1 MSDIVIPNFEKF
13 PQCYQNIV
21 NKLLDDLN
29 STEDVETQKQL
40 FKSFAENYSMLPEC
54 FEYYYDIEG
63 NYVLR
68 KEIFLL
74 SLKHF
79 TTRWAFDL
87 IPQPILEFPRNFAA
101 FIWDNLNEMESELYP
116 EMVPYVTTTKPLKV
130 KEKIVLQSLSFP
142 NKHLLFISKIYE
154 EICGSMTADIREM
167 YLKNVELFQK
177 LKTYFETD
185 STKFLEITLKI
196 ENFVSQCCNI
206 ELLLGC
212 HPYDKNIWQFYFKFL
227 QDKNE
232 KVALLDVYRRY
243 CGIFL
248 DDEEIKDKISKLS
261 ESIILSAGVEIPT
274 EEELPMT
281 KKELK
286 AAVKNFTIENVA
298 FQPLPFRKPFNN
310 YIYENANGKLLIKL
324 QMATKHFLRTLPFL
338 VIERLEISDEP
349 KNFHKN
355 SLSIPAENELF
366 KKIGNINLSNSLFLV
381 SIEASELIPK
391 VVHCDLKYL
400 RVPFESL
407 KLKEFEFFVQSGNIE
422 LLSLHEVIDEN
433 EQMVPLEVLLAKTP
447 KIYYIYLFACQLTPQ
462 TFQNLLKLEFQTKIL
477 YFSLHD
483 ILEEIDV
490 ESCVKFFKQNLGG
503 NGQIHIDFYDDL
515 YPEDN
520 FVQLRAALNAMKNQW
535 EPADEKPEVDL
546 FLGPVFY

>member
-1 MSDIVIPNFEKF
+1 MPDIVIPNLENF

-21 NKLLDDLN
+21 NKLLADLD

-40 FKSFAENYSMLPEC
+40 FKRFAENYTMLPEL
-54 FEYYYDIEG
+54 FEYYYRIEE
-63 NYVLR
+63 NNVLQD
-68 KEIFLL
+68 EIVVL
-74 SLKHF
+74 SFKHF
-79 TTRWAFDL
+79 VTKWAADL
-87 IPQPILEFPRNFAA
+87 IPSKLPQNFAA
-101 FIWDNLNEMESELYP
+101 FIWDDLNAIEAELYP
-116 EMVPYVTTTKPLKV
+116 AFITTTKSLKV
-130 KEKIVLQSLSFP
+130 KEKFVLRYLSFP

-154 EICGSMTADIREM
+154 EICGSMTAEIREM

-177 LKTYFETD
+177 LKIYYETD

-196 ENFVSQCCNI
+196 ENFVSQCSNI

-212 HPYDKNIWQFYFKFL
+212 HPFDKYLWEFYFKFL

-232 KVALLDVYRRY
+232 KEALFDVYRRY

-248 DDEEIKDKISKLS
+248 DDEEIKEKISKLS
-261 ESIILSAGVEIPT
+261 ESIILSSGVQIPT

-281 KKELK
+281 KKKFK
-286 AAVKNFTIENVA
+286 AAVKNFTFENVA
-298 FQPLPFRKPFNN
+298 FQPLPFRKPLNN
-310 YIYENANGKLLIKL
+310 YIYENVTGNGKVLIKL

-355 SLSIPAENELF
+355 SLSIPAKKKLF
-366 KKIGNINLSNSLFLV
+366 KKLENIYLSNSLFLV
-381 SIEASELIPK
+381 SMKASKLIPK

-400 RVPFESL
+400 RVRFQSL

-433 EQMVPLEVLLAKTP
+433 EQMVPVEVLLSKTP
-447 KIYYIYLFACQLTPQ
+447 KIFFMHLFACHLTPQ
-462 TFQNLLKLEFQTKIL
+462 TFHNLLKLEFQTKIL
-477 YFSLHD
+477 YFSLLD
-483 ILEEIDV
+483 VLEQIDV
-490 ESCVKFFKQNLGG
+490 ESCVEFFKQNLGG
-503 NGQIHIDFYDDL
+503 NGRIHIDFHDD

-520 FVQLRAALNAMKNQW
+520 FVQLYTALNEMINQW
-535 EPADEKPEVDL
+535 EPADEKPVVDL
-546 FLGPVFY
+546 FLQPMFN